1 MDFSSKWFTGHKVAR
16 LCTAVFFASVHQGDG
31 NIHSKSVHSNES
43 NCFFH
48 NRSGVSLTWT
58 KLALKFFVP
67 SLYLLE
73 IDLFVFKVFLR
84 SKDVCGV
91 VKSHLDLG
99 GGRLVAKL
107 CPTLVTPWT
116 AAHQA
121 PQSMEFPRQEYWRGL
136 PFPSPGDLPDPGIE
150 PWSPILQPDSLP
162 TALGPGRPPRNSAL
176 PKVSSARV
184 PGPRRQNLELPG
196 VL

>member
-1 MDFSSKWFTGHKVAR
+1 MLDSVQQFI
-16 LCTAVFFASVHQGDG
+16 FASVHQGDG

-84 SKDVCGV
+84 SKDVCG
-91 VKSHLDLG
+91 K
-99 GGRLVAKL
+99 
-107 CPTLVTPWT
+107 
-116 AAHQA
+116 
-121 PQSMEFPRQEYWRGL
+121 E
-136 PFPSPGDLPDPGIE
+136 PF
-150 PWSPILQPDSLP
+150 
-162 TALGPGRPPRNSAL
+162 GPGRW
-176 PKVSSARV
+176 
-184 PGPRRQNLELPG
+184 
-196 VL
+196 